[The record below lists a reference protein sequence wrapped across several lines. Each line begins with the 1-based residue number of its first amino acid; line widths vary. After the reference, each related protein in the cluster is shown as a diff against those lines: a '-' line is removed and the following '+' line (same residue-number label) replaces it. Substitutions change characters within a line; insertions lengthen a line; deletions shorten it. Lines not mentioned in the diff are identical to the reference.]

1 MSASEWPTSYESFHT
16 WPEEGGSLSFLA
28 LALSIFQQL
37 SASFLQNYIFESALN
52 ILNLDLDER
61 WVVQV
66 LKSKDNSAVFISE
79 YSAIVLMRSTTTEC
93 GNVCCNK

>member
-52 ILNLDLDER
+52 ILNLDER

-66 LKSKDNSAVFISE
+66 LKSKDNSAVCISE
-79 YSAIVLMRSTTTEC
+79 YYEV
-93 GNVCCNK
+93 